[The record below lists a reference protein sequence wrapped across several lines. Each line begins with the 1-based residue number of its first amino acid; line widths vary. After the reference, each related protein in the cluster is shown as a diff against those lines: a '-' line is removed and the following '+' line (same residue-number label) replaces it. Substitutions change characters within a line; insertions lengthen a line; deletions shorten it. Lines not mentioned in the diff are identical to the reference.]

1 MAKAIRGDKSVDEHF
16 DKMTDKAERILDK
29 KTINN
34 GLSDHC
40 QSETESD
47 FFNVENLRLSQNY
60 QELIGVKKAL
70 LTIPVD
76 KPGRQEFFR
85 VHPDTDLCLETAI
98 FELKEDRE
106 NYLVAPAL
114 WAELPGE
121 IVPKILFTTINRQGV
136 LRLWPIRLPGE
147 DGPLDKW
154 NKSALEAAEIAKT
167 KWIRLAS
174 KISLGAYEVFEASGD
189 LPEPEWPD
197 VTFQEILKIAFKD
210 HFINSMDHPV
220 IGRLR
225 GVS

>member
-1 MAKAIRGDKSVDEHF
+1 MVEKNENQLKRAKRPEIQKSGKGAD
-16 DKMTDKAERILDK
+16 A
-29 KTINN
+29 
-34 GLSDHC
+34 
-40 QSETESD
+40 
-47 FFNVENLRLSQNY
+47 FNVENLRLPQNY
-60 QELIGVKKAL
+60 QKLIGVKKAL
-70 LTIPVD
+70 LTVPVL
-76 KPGRQEFFR
+76 KPNRQEFFR
-85 VHPDTDLCLETAI
+85 VHSDKDFCLETEI
-98 FELKEDRE
+98 LELKEDRE
-106 NYLVAPAL
+106 SYLVDSDL

-121 IVPKILFTTINRQGV
+121 IIPKILFTTINRQGV

-147 DGPLDKW
+147 DGRLDAW
-154 NKSALEAAEIAKT
+154 NQSALEAAEIAKK

-210 HFINSMDHPV
+210 HKIDSMDHLV

>member
-1 MAKAIRGDKSVDEHF
+1 MT
-16 DKMTDKAERILDK
+16 KMTEK

-34 GLSDHC
+34 DSPDQHKPETGSD
-40 QSETESD
+40 S
-47 FFNVENLRLSQNY
+47 FNLEKLRLSQNY
-60 QELIGVKKAL
+60 QELIGVRKAL
-70 LTIPVD
+70 LTIPVR

-85 VHPDTDLCLETAI
+85 VHPDKDRCLETAI
-98 FELKEDRE
+98 LELREDRE
-106 NYLVAPAL
+106 SYLVDPDL

-136 LRLWPIRLPGE
+136 LRLWPVRLPGE
-147 DGPLDKW
+147 DGRLDAW
-154 NKSALEAAEIAKT
+154 NQSALEAAEIAKK

-197 VTFQEILKIAFKD
+197 VTFQEILKIAFKN
-210 HFINSMDHPV
+210 HFIKSMDHPV